1 VYDDEMNQRPNV
13 LTTSRITDA
22 IAPRRGRP
30 RAPIKG
36 VLFFGVGAALLA
48 SLMAVPAVSMFQH
61 LSDAGLRTV
70 WGGLTSPEAIFLLG
84 LALILALTTTL
95 INAVMGTTVAIML
108 TSHGFPPRRVVSWLV
123 DLPLAVPGAATG
135 LSLLVLY
142 GPLEQATPLSQQAGA
157 ALLLPFSWILMAHVV
172 TTVPHVVR
180 AVEPVLRGAD
190 KSREEAAMTM
200 GASEAQVFFG
210 VIFPS
215 IRAALVSGS
224 AVAFAR
230 SLGEFG
236 STVMVSG
243 YLALRIQTDPSF
255 IFSGFGRGDMVAAS
269 SVAALLVALSMALFF
284 GLKVMVR
291 LRHIEGATSA
301 TRDIA

>member
-1 VYDDEMNQRPNV
+1 
-13 LTTSRITDA
+13 
-22 IAPRRGRP
+22 
-30 RAPIKG
+30 
-36 VLFFGVGAALLA
+36 
-48 SLMAVPAVSMFQH
+48 
-61 LSDAGLRTV
+61 
-70 WGGLTSPEAIFLLG
+70 
-84 LALILALTTTL
+84 
-95 INAVMGTTVAIML
+95 
-108 TSHGFPPRRVVSWLV
+108 
-123 DLPLAVPGAATG
+123 
-135 LSLLVLY
+135 
-142 GPLEQATPLSQQAGA
+142 
-157 ALLLPFSWILMAHVV
+157 
-172 TTVPHVVR
+172 
-180 AVEPVLRGAD
+180 
-190 KSREEAAMTM
+190 MTM